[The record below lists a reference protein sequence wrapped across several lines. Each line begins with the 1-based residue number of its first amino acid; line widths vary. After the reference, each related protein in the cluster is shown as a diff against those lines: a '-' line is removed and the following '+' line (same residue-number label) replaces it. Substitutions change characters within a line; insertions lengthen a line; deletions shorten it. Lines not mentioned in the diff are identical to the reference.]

1 MSIRAVVVDDEKDT
15 LDLFCTLL
23 TSHNI
28 NVVGKGYNGEEA
40 VFLFQKLKP
49 DVVFLDVSMPVSD
62 GLYALEKIREIN
74 PNAVVFL
81 IVEKMTLNAEMK
93 MNRLNPSL
101 VFREPLDV
109 NEIIRKT
116 HQICSPPKDE
126 LENMQ
131 KTLITLALKNTL
143 LELGHDELDKVT
155 TILQKDHSMNLDD
168 CYDNPDNFKQ
178 VLQDLFGESYG
189 DVLHS
194 FKENMKTISSYSS
207 TKHFI
212 SNLHK

>member
-28 NVVGKGYNGEEA
+28 SIAGKGYNGEEA

-49 DVVFLDVSMPVSD
+49 DVVFLDVSMPISD

-74 PNAVVFL
+74 PAAVVFL
-81 IVEKMTLNAEMK
+81 IVEKMTLNDEMK
-93 MNRLNPSL
+93 MNRLNPSF

-116 HQICSPPKDE
+116 HQLCSPPKDE

-131 KTLITLALKNTL
+131 KTLVILALKNTL

-155 TILQKDHSMNLDD
+155 AVLQKDHGMTLDD
-168 CYDNPDNFKQ
+168 CYDNPDVLKQ
-178 VLQDLFGESYG
+178 VLQSLFGESY
-189 DVLHS
+189 DAILNS
-194 FKENMKTISSYSS
+194 FKENMKTIPSHTPS
-207 TKHFI
+207 KHFI
-212 SNLHK
+212 SNLHE